1 MVDMELVPGDVLL
14 LDPEWIEDKKNN
26 EVRQD
31 CISLLICKLDNSPVS
46 HAALYYKY
54 DEKTRRHIMAEENL
68 GGLVESPLPAPG
80 ESPRTVHIRRCNVKG
95 CDMPAVLAAAATYLN
110 NKEPYSLAGLI
121 CAGFLLL
128 TKRYVDDPA
137 YIKTVES
144 CLRNVCE
151 LLLLCYP
158 GTNPMTCAQ
167 FVACCYDAAGVELV
181 PDAPESRAGG
191 ADAAAGVC
199 LADRAATALGA
210 PGAAAPVWTGASG
223 SLSAMGSKGLEDQ
236 FERFCCTLLRLM
248 EEWDGRKKSPRA
260 SCPEDA
266 AAEVRAEAGDEAL
279 LPESFVNAASAFACI
294 ALHGVPE
301 SGAAMSTMT
310 ADASAGDLK
319 KLRYAFVSPGD
330 LFRSA
335 KLSDAGYIP
344 PKK

>member
-1 MVDMELVPGDVLL
+1 MADVELVPGDVLL
-14 LDPEWIEDKKNN
+14 LDPEWIEDKENN

-31 CISLLICKLDNSPVS
+31 CISRLICELDDSPVS
-46 HAALYYKY
+46 HAALYYRY

-80 ESPRTVHIRRCNVKG
+80 ESPRTVYIRRCNVEG
-95 CDMPAVLAAAATYLN
+95 CDMPAVLDAAATYLN
-110 NKEPYSLAGLI
+110 DKEPYSLAGLI

-128 TKRYVDDPA
+128 TKRYVDDPT
-137 YIKTVES
+137 YINGVDS
-144 CLRNVCE
+144 ALHALCE
-151 LLLLCYP
+151 LLLLFYP
-158 GTNPMTCAQ
+158 GKNPMTCAQ

-199 LADRAATALGA
+199 LADLAAAALGA
-210 PGAAAPVWTGASG
+210 PGAAAPVREDDSG
-223 SLSAMGSKGLEDQ
+223 SQLATSPEDLEKT
-236 FERFCCTLLRLM
+236 FEWLCCKLLCLL
-248 EEWDGRKKSPRA
+248 EKPDKKKKAPRA
-260 SCPEDA
+260 SCPGDA
-266 AAEVRAEAGDEAL
+266 AAETRSETGDEAL
-279 LPESFVNAASAFACI
+279 LPQSLVNAASVFARI

-301 SGAAMSTMT
+301 SGAGMAAMT
-310 ADASAGDLK
+310 ADASADDLK

-335 KLSDAGYIP
+335 RLRDAGYIP